1 MLKTKNHLALTFMA
15 VLLIM
20 PLFQM
25 VSATIMNTKPPDVNS
40 GGYFHE
46 RDELRTA
53 RNIKWLEWWV
63 TVTLRLFGIEPR

>member
-1 MLKTKNHLALTFMA
+1 MA
-15 VLLIM
+15 ALLIV

-25 VSATIMNTKPPDVNS
+25 VSATIMNTKPPDAN
-40 GGYFHE
+40 GGGFFQE

-63 TVTLRLFGIEPR
+63 TLTLRLLGIEPR